1 MDRIVD
7 IYFVGGFGTVQWIV
21 PTEYL
26 TSNPDEIVLSNPNKI
41 LQVRKECLRTCSAH
55 RHPHRSKLVRAVG
68 MMDRKDYMK
77 QAG

>member
-21 PTEYL
+21 PNEYL

-41 LQVRKECLRTCSAH
+41 LQVGCVLQIGRCSLW
-55 RHPHRSKLVRAVG
+55 SWLG
-68 MMDRKDYMK
+68 
-77 QAG
+77 